1 MEIIILVVSCAISF
15 GLGMASYRYM
25 LKRDPVKLE
34 KWAQEAKRQGERFKS
49 GL

>member
-1 MEIIILVVSCAISF
+1 MEIIILVVACAVSF
-15 GLGMASYRYM
+15 GAGMACYRYM

-34 KWAQEAKRQGERFKS
+34 EWAKEAKRHGDRFKN